1 MCVFGGFDVHHK
13 DWLTYSGG
21 TDRPGEICYNF
32 LIYDDLTQMLNFPT
46 QIPGCDSH
54 NPAPL
59 DLFISSNSSISSA
72 MAFSPLQNSDHLVV
86 SVSNE
91 FPTNSK
97 QDGLFYCIAYDY
109 PPADWDGLCDHLRDV
124 PFDIIKLIASA
135 AAASGF
141 C

>member
-1 MCVFGGFDVHHK
+1 
-13 DWLTYSGG
+13 
-21 TDRPGEICYNF
+21 
-32 LIYDDLTQMLNFPT
+32 MLNFPT

-54 NPAPL
+54 SPAPL
-59 DLFISSNSSISSA
+59 DLFISSNSSISCA

-86 SVSNE
+86 SVSND
-91 FPTNSK
+91 FLTNSK

-109 PPADWDGLCDHLRDV
+109 PADWDGLCDHLRDV

-135 AAASGF
+135 AAAASGF

>member
-1 MCVFGGFDVHHK
+1 
-13 DWLTYSGG
+13 
-21 TDRPGEICYNF
+21 
-32 LIYDDLTQMLNFPT
+32 MLNFPP

-54 NPAPL
+54 SPAPL
-59 DLFISSNSSISSA
+59 DLFISSNASISSA

-86 SVSNE
+86 SVSND

-109 PPADWDGLCDHLRDV
+109 PPADWDGRGDHLRDV